1 MTHALVAI
9 PTLNEEHTI
18 AAVLSDLLSDCHAF
32 PIAVFD
38 GGSTDKTC
46 DIVREFARRHARVS
60 LMRNPHRTQAHAINA
75 AAHLAQTQG
84 AQVLVRVD
92 AHARYPKGFVNTL
105 VRLVQDER
113 ADSVVTPLIAT
124 DQRDPWAQASA
135 LLQRSWLG
143 NGGAHHRNAAKSGWV
158 GHGHHAAFRLTAF
171 QALGG
176 YDTSF
181 RANEDAEYDHR
192 LIKAGGR
199 IFLAAHLSV
208 RYCPRA
214 TPRDVFRQY
223 WRNGFWRMQ
232 MLRHHRQRP
241 ALRQL
246 LPIAATITCPLSLA
260 LGWLWLPLAIPA
272 FAYLGALTTLAA
284 CAAGFAPRTS
294 LRIVWLGI
302 LMHFGFGLGNL
313 TALRTKPASGP
324 TQQAAA

>member
-32 PIAVFD
+32 PIVVFD
-38 GGSTDKTC
+38 GGSSDRTC
-46 DIVREFARRHARVS
+46 DIVRRFARRHARVS
-60 LMRNPHRTQAHAINA
+60 LRRNPQRTQAHAINA
-75 AAHLAQTQG
+75 AAHLAQMRG

-92 AHARYPKGFVNTL
+92 AHARYPKGFVNAL

-143 NGGAHHRNAAKSGWV
+143 NGGALHRNTGTSGWV

-199 IFLAAHLSV
+199 IFLAAHLPV

-214 TPRDVFRQY
+214 TPREVFRQY
-223 WRNGFWRMQ
+223 WRNGFWRTR

-246 LPIAATITCPLSLA
+246 LPIAATVACPLSLA
-260 LGWLWLPLAIPA
+260 LGWLWFPFAIPA
-272 FAYLGALTTLAA
+272 LAYLGALATMAA
-284 CAAGFAPRTS
+284 RAAGLAPRTA
-294 LRIVWLGI
+294 LRIIWLGI
-302 LMHFGFGLGNL
+302 LMHFGFGLGSL
-313 TALRTKPASGP
+313 AALRTRSATS
-324 TQQAAA
+324 TIRQAAA